1 MEPRST
7 GLFAGRRRRA
17 LWAAGL
23 AAAFFHTLAVAWI
36 WNAWALAQRSLWLVW
51 MDLPVSLLYG
61 EARGGALLVASLLL
75 GGLWWALAG
84 ALLSAAV
91 GFLVSRR

>member
-1 MEPRST
+1 VEPRST

-36 WNAWALAQRSLWLVW
+36 WNAWAVGLRSGWLVW

-61 EARGGALLVASLLL
+61 EAEAGALLAASLLA
-75 GGLWWALAG
+75 GGLWWACAG

-91 GFLVSRR
+91 AFVVSRR

>member
-1 MEPRST
+1 MEPRAA

-17 LWAAGL
+17 LWGAAVGAGVL
-23 AAAFFHTLAVAWI
+23 HTLAVAWI
-36 WNAWALAQRSLWLVW
+36 WGTWAVAQRSLWLVW

-61 EARGGALLVASLLL
+61 EAEGGALLAASLLA
-75 GGLWWALAG
+75 GGLWWACAG

-91 GFLVSRR
+91 AFVVSRR